1 MTKSLRFLGTCLA
14 LAGLLA
20 AAAGCGG
27 QAATPESEH
36 EETLPDLTAVSLAEG
51 EPLQVIATTSI
62 VADVVAAVGGDAI
75 SLTRLMPLGADPH
88 GFEPTPQDAAA
99 VSDAH
104 VVFINGVGLE
114 VFMDDLLQSADE
126 GAVVS
131 VSAGIELLPFRTKEE
146 HAEGEGHEHDEDE
159 GEGHEHDEHDE
170 HDEPDEHEH
179 EHEGTADPHVWF
191 DPNNV
196 RVWVDNI
203 EEALSTLDPANAEL
217 YAANA
222 DAYRAELEALDGWI
236 REEVARVPE
245 GNRVLV
251 TDHASLTYFADEY
264 GFELVGAVVPATS
277 TLAEPSAQELAA
289 LQEAIG
295 QYDVPAI
302 FVGRTVNPALA
313 EQVAQDTGVELRF
326 LYTGSLSEEGEPA
339 DSYLNFMRYDV
350 STIVDGLQ

>member
-1 MTKSLRFLGTCLA
+1 MTKGLRFWLTLLA
-14 LAGLLA
+14 LAGLLV

-27 QAATPESEH
+27 QAATPEAEH
-36 EETLPDLTAVSLAEG
+36 EETLAGLTSVSLGEG
-51 EPLQVIATTSI
+51 ESLQVAATTSI
-62 VADVVAAVGGDAI
+62 VADVVAEVGGDAI

-88 GFEPTPQDAAA
+88 GFEPTPQDAAT

-104 VVFINGVGLE
+104 VIFINGVGLE
-114 VFMDDLLQSADE
+114 TGMDDLLQNADE
-126 GAVVS
+126 GPVVS

-146 HAEGEGHEHDEDE
+146 HAEGEGEEHDEDE
-159 GEGHEHDEHDE
+159 GEGHEHD
-170 HDEPDEHEH
+170 EH

-196 RVWVDNI
+196 LVWVDNVA
-203 EEALSTLDPANAEL
+203 EALSALDPANAEL

-289 LQEAIG
+289 LEEAIG

-339 DSYLNFMRYDV
+339 GSYLNFMRYDV
-350 STIVDGLQ
+350 SAIVDGLQ